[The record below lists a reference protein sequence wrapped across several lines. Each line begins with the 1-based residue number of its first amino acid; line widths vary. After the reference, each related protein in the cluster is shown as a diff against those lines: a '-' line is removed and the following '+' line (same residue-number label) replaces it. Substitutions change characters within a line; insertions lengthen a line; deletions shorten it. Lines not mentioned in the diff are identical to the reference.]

1 MPNWIDDN
9 GNCHFGGVVHD
20 TSDCDALH
28 NNRLRKLAAARTS
41 PMAGSKE
48 ESNPMNATTAVKP
61 PASRMTLANVKKGK
75 QAHAWRILLYGVE
88 GIGKST
94 LAAATPSPI
103 FLGAEDGTAHLDVER
118 LPAPESWG
126 DVKAAVEML
135 LKEEH
140 GYRTLV
146 VDTVDWAE
154 PLLWAFICARDKMK
168 DIEDYGYGKGYTAA
182 LDEWRVLLASLERLR
197 AAKSMNVLLL
207 GHCHARPFKNPL
219 GEDFDRYE
227 LKLNLKAG
235 GLLKEWSDAVLF
247 ANHETFAKKD
257 ERTKKV
263 KGISTGARWLYTER
277 TAGYDAKN
285 RYGFPEMLPLSWPD
299 VEAAMQAPAVDA
311 ALLAEIRRKG
321 VEMKQSEKIEAAI
334 GRATGDAEKLKQL
347 NTWCNSQLTLLAETA
362 GKQA

>member
-1 MPNWIDDN
+1 
-9 GNCHFGGVVHD
+9 
-20 TSDCDALH
+20 
-28 NNRLRKLAAARTS
+28 
-41 PMAGSKE
+41 
-48 ESNPMNATTAVKP
+48 MNATTAVKP
-61 PASRMTLANVKKGK
+61 PPPATPSRMTLANVKKGK
-75 QAHAWRILLYGVE
+75 QAHAWRFLLFGVE
-88 GIGKST
+88 GVGKST

-118 LPAPESWG
+118 LPSPQSWG
-126 DVKAAVEML
+126 DIKAAVEVL
-135 LKEEH
+135 LREEH
-140 GYRTLV
+140 SYRTLV
-146 VDTVDWAE
+146 LDTVDWAE
-154 PLLWAFICARDKMK
+154 PLLWAHICARDKMK

-197 AAKSMNVLLL
+197 EVRKMNVLLL

-227 LKLNLKAG
+227 LKLNIKAG
-235 GLLKEWSDAVLF
+235 GLLKEWCDAVLF
-247 ANHETFAKKD
+247 ANHETYAKKD

-299 VEAAMQAPAVDA
+299 VEAAMQPSGADVT

-321 VEMKQSEKIEAAI
+321 AEVGLSEKVEAAVL
-334 GRATGDAEKLKQL
+334 RAAGDVEKLKQL
-347 NTWCNSQLTLLAETA
+347 NTWCNSQLTLKAESA